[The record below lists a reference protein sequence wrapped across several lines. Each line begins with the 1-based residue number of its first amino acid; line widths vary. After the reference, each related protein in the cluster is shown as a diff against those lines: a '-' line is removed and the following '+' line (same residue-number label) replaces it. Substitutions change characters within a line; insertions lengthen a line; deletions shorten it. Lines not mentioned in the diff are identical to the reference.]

1 MLQYAVCGRERL
13 MVDHSVNRRTFLAQ
27 ALGVTVLGSPTIHA
41 VCLGSGIRETPRQP
55 GQDAIATDFLD
66 GSPEATRWWERNIG
80 PVVGRI
86 KGRHSREIARSPFS
100 VGMETLDRAMY
111 DPQRVYRP
119 LGELGVK
126 WARLQTGWARCETSP
141 GKYDF
146 GWLEAVV
153 DAVRAEGVSPW
164 FNLGYGNR
172 LYLPEAPDVSA
183 VGWIPVYKP
192 EAQKAWLKFV
202 GALAARF
209 GDRVK
214 HWEIWNEPNI
224 KNFWKPGDP
233 SPDLYCRFV
242 AETSQVLRQTIADVV
257 IIGGALAGMPTDYLR
272 QLLACGILQ
281 HVDRIS
287 YHPYRPV
294 PEEGYRDTLTTWRTI
309 LRQNS
314 PGGKEVPL
322 WQGENGCPSRP
333 GGAGALSQYE
343 WTEVRQAKWLLRRML
358 YDRVLGVELSSYFHI
373 VDLVNYNWGT
383 GPSGKT
389 NFKGL
394 LRGEDYSPK
403 PAYRAYQRLCT
414 LFDGET
420 RRESA
425 LDDMLAVASAT
436 ASGEGRPRG
445 KTSDA
450 RKCVIAGF
458 LRKDR
463 PLWVLWLV
471 APLHTP
477 GHVPRAEVELRGVPN
492 VNSPVLI
499 DLLSGCVFTV
509 DHRAGNSTA
518 LRFPSLPIPDYPVV
532 IADKEAI
539 HDLVTSPVQVDG

>member
-1 MLQYAVCGRERL
+1 
-13 MVDHSVNRRTFLAQ
+13 MVHHQVNRRTFLAQ
-27 ALGVTVLGSPTIHA
+27 AVGATLLGSSAIHA
-41 VCLGSGIRETPRQP
+41 VCLGRGINESPLQP
-55 GQDAIATDFLD
+55 GHNAVPSDFLD
-66 GSPEATRWWERNIG
+66 GSTEATRWWERNVG
-80 PVVGRI
+80 PLVGRI

-141 GKYDF
+141 GVYDF
-146 GWLEAVV
+146 GWLESVV
-153 DAVRAEGVSPW
+153 DAVRAEGVTPW

-172 LYLPEAPDVSA
+172 LYIPEAPDVSA
-183 VGWIPVYKP
+183 VGWIPIYNP
-192 EAQKAWLKFV
+192 EAQKAWLRFV
-202 GALAARF
+202 KALAARF

-233 SPDLYCRFV
+233 SPELYCRFV
-242 AETSQVLRQTIADVV
+242 AETSRVLRQTIPDVV

-272 QLLACGILQ
+272 QLLAHGILD

-294 PEEGYRDTLTTWRTI
+294 PEDGYRETLTTWRTI
-309 LRQNS
+309 LREGS
-314 PGGKEVPL
+314 PDGKDVPL
-322 WQGENGCPSRP
+322 WQGENGGPSRP
-333 GGAGALSQYE
+333 GSAGALSQYD
-343 WTEVRQAKWLLRRML
+343 WTETRQAKWLLRRML
-358 YDRVLGVELSSYFHI
+358 YDRVLELELTSYFHM

-389 NFKGL
+389 NSKGL

-403 PAYRAYQRLCT
+403 PAYYAYQRLCA

-420 RRESA
+420 RREPA
-425 LDDMLAVASAT
+425 LDDMLAVASVAT
-436 ASGEGRPRG
+436 TSGEGRPTG
-445 KTSDA
+445 ETSDA
-450 RKCVIAGF
+450 RKRVMAGF

-463 PLWVLWLV
+463 PLWGLWSV
-471 APLHTP
+471 EPLHTP
-477 GHVPRAEVELRGVPN
+477 GHVRRAEVELRGVPN

-499 DLLSGCVFTV
+499 DLLSGCVFAV
-509 DHRAGNSTA
+509 DHRAAGSSA
-518 LRFPSLPIPDYPVV
+518 LRIPSLPIPDYPVV
-532 IADKEAI
+532 IADEEAI
-539 HDLVTSPVQVDG
+539 HDLMTSPVEVDG